1 MRAARRLMAG
11 RKSFEPTAEQR
22 KLVESAAGF
31 GIPQEDIARLIIN
44 PQTGKPLA
52 PKSLRLHFRAELDTG
67 ATKANM
73 LVANALFKA
82 ATGTGKG
89 AVTAA
94 IWWTKSRMGWRGDG
108 AGLEDDNPPASKT
121 FTFVV
126 KDARRADDE
135 ADGA

>member
-1 MRAARRLMAG
+1 M
-11 RKSFEPTAEQR
+11 
-22 KLVESAAGF
+22 ESAAGF

-82 ATGTGKG
+82 ATGTGR
-89 AVTAA
+89 V
-94 IWWTKSRMGWRGDG
+94 
-108 AGLEDDNPPASKT
+108 P
-121 FTFVV
+121 
-126 KDARRADDE
+126 
-135 ADGA
+135 